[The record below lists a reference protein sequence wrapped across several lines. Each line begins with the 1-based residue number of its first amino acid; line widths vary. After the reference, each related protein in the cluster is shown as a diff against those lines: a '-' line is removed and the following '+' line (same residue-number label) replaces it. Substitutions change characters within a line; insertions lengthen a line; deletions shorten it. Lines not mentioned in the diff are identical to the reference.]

1 MNFDIGI
8 PKKDS
13 YKFNEVTSITSVKPY
28 VLRFWETEFNGI
40 NPTYLEDGSKIYK
53 QEDIELIEKIKD
65 LLFNE
70 KLSIPEAKF
79 KLEKSEDAIDSISVT
94 PLADQ
99 SEDLKAALENIIT
112 SHTEPQAETQ
122 TETLSTSNQQF
133 RDTTLSDKDILSLV
147 TAKKKLSH
155 VLGRI
160 DQIVESRNW

>member
-28 VLRFWETEFNGI
+28 VLRFWETEFEGI
-40 NPTYLEDGSKIYK
+40 NPKYLEDGSKSYT
-53 QEDIELIEKIKD
+53 QSDIELIEKIKN

-70 KLSIPEAKF
+70 KMSIPEAKF
-79 KLEKSEDAIDSISVT
+79 ELEKSVDKIDLDAVT

-99 SEDLKAALENIIT
+99 SQDLKAALENIIV
-112 SHTEPQAETQ
+112 SHTKPNQSEQ
-122 TETLSTSNQQF
+122 TLSLDSSQEKFKTSN
-133 RDTTLSDKDILSLV
+133 LSDKDILNLV

-160 DQIVESRNW
+160 DQIVDSRNW